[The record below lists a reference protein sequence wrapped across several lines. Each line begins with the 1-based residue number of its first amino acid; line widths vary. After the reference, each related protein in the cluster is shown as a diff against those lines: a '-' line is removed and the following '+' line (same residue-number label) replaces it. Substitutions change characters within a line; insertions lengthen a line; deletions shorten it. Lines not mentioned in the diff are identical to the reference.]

1 MPVWSKTIEFGENGR
16 ATGPPAAKAEV
27 EEDLVMG
34 TIVGLQVTF
43 VGFAVLHAVV
53 LT

>member
-1 MPVWSKTIEFGENGR
+1 MEFAENGK
-16 ATGPPAAKAEV
+16 AIGPPALKTEV